1 MSTIHETRIAVPPV
15 KTREIT
21 LFGDVQISA
30 SGDLAAGTVADWID
44 APGDVARLIVRTEHL
59 DWHGRPRIVERCTLP
74 ITASARV
81 DRIITDLAI
90 IEFEENRPGE
100 RTLVL
105 RELAPGVSIATV
117 VEATGALLRIPPE
130 LIRPGSTL

>member
-1 MSTIHETRIAVPPV
+1 MPKSSA
-15 KTREIT
+15 REIT

-30 SGDLAAGTVADWID
+30 NGDLAAGTVADWFD
-44 APGDVARLIVRTEHL
+44 APGDISRLIVRTEHR
-59 DWHGRPRIVERCTLP
+59 DWQGRPRIVQRCTLP

-90 IEFEENRPGE
+90 IEFEENGGE

-105 RELAPGVSIATV
+105 RELAPGVSIAAV
-117 VEATGALLRIPPE
+117 VAATGAMLRIPPE